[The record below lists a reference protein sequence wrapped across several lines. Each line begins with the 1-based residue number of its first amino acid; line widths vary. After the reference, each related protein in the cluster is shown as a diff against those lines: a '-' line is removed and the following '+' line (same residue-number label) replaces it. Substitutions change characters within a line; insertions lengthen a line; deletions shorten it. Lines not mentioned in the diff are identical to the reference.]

1 MATVNKVMLIG
12 NLTRDPELRYTP
24 QGSAV
29 CEFGIALKR
38 KWTSKSGEKKEEVD
52 FIEIVA
58 WTRQAEICKEF
69 LSKGRSVF
77 VEGRLTQ
84 DRWEIRFRSVRELR
98 PNCRGRGSQG
108 GGGNLTSLGPP
119 DARRTSGPSAWR
131 REKPTARTRAAADAE
146 RRPGKGGSPA

>member
-29 CEFGIALKR
+29 CEFGLALNR

-84 DRWEIRFRSVRELR
+84 DRWDDKNTGQKRSKIFVTAERVQFLGGPRGESA
-98 PNCRGRGSQG
+98 PESPSPGRGE
-108 GGGNLTSLGPP
+108 PP
-119 DARRTSGPSAWR
+119 APIDEEVGF
-131 REKPTARTRAAADAE
+131 
-146 RRPGKGGSPA
+146 